1 MHAEV
6 MTEGIEE
13 RQGAQ
18 PESDARRN
26 GKRTS
31 AKANCFQRSI
41 RALNALFGSVPEKN
55 VTWSLKAWDNG
66 RTLLRE
72 LNSIRPT
79 KLYSL

>member
-1 MHAEV
+1 
-6 MTEGIEE
+6 MTERNEE
-13 RQGAQ
+13 GQGAE
-18 PESDARRN
+18 PESDARGN

-31 AKANCFQRSI
+31 AKANYFHRSM

-72 LNSIRPT
+72 QNSIRPT